1 MLSRQLSK
9 SPSSSQSSLEL
20 KVFKAN
26 VSQSTNN
33 VFTKSTESHSMSKMK
48 RITPS
53 PHLGTSFLISC
64 NSANY
69 PVYYSFLVT
78 EEVGPSKT
86 QLLYQRMAS
95 DSDLWLS
102 IKAEQNKY
110 QCHLEAT
117 KESPINSNSH
127 DDDEIVVNHDVNMPS
142 LSLPETQRH
151 PTPSEQRVLNQEE
164 FDQRLKA
171 KRALFSR
178 KGRSLS
184 LASFTNPVKRKM
196 PKFLPLSKRTKT
208 RCPPAKTSCPDQI
221 YLHDNQVQG
230 ELEILGVESVIDV
243 SGISQTQRE

>member
-1 MLSRQLSK
+1 
-9 SPSSSQSSLEL
+9 
-20 KVFKAN
+20 
-26 VSQSTNN
+26 
-33 VFTKSTESHSMSKMK
+33 
-48 RITPS
+48 
-53 PHLGTSFLISC
+53 
-64 NSANY
+64 
-69 PVYYSFLVT
+69 
-78 EEVGPSKT
+78 
-86 QLLYQRMAS
+86 MAS

-117 KESPINSNSH
+117 KESPVNSNSH
-127 DDDEIVVNHDVNMPS
+127 DDTSIVVNHDVNMPS

-221 YLHDNQVQG
+221 YLHDNQIQG